1 MRKFLGMIAIATLAA
16 LCATQVSADRL
27 ILMPMGSV
35 LGRGSVK
42 AEAAFG
48 SGIDTGSLSPAN
60 SDRIYWANIGLG
72 SLELTG
78 MRLERSGGFES
89 NALGV
94 ELCVLPETIIT
105 PALGVGVLDLG
116 DDIGPGRGYYL
127 AASKTVPLTDVAPLP
142 IHDVKVLIGYGF
154 DGING
159 FFGGAQIGLPMS
171 LTLSL
176 EHDGENFNAA
186 LSWDMIPKVGLK
198 VYSLDGE
205 IFVGASLKVG
215 L

>member
-72 SLELTG
+72 HLELTASRVEG
-78 MRLERSGGFES
+78 PGGFES

-94 ELCVLPETIIT
+94 ELGVLPETMIT
-105 PALGVGVLDLG
+105 PALGIGVRDLG

-127 AASKTVPLTDVAPLP
+127 AVSKSVPLTDVAPLP
-142 IHDVKVLIGYGF
+142 VHDIKLHAGYGF
-154 DGING
+154 EGING
-159 FFGGAQIGLPMS
+159 FFAGAQVGLPMK

-186 LSWDMIPKVGLK
+186 LSWNMIPKVGLK
-198 VYSLDGE
+198 VYSLDGH
-205 IFVGASLKVG
+205 IFYGASLKIG